1 MKYIEER
8 ANTRNLLLYA
18 DESGRPGVV
27 GGTTETLKEQRK
39 RVVRLCLLAC
49 MIAPYKERA
58 TFVQQTLNAFLLMMG
73 KLDKEALEKFV
84 YTPETREDKDDA

>member
-1 MKYIEER
+1 MLTSRDDLE
-8 ANTRNLLLYA
+8 L
-18 DESGRPGVV
+18 S

-58 TFVQQTLNAFLLMMG
+58 TFVQQTLNAFL
-73 KLDKEALEKFV
+73 
-84 YTPETREDKDDA
+84 